1 MKKLIVFCFLM
12 FQASLALFSQNS
24 PEIKVGNKKLDLAK
38 LNVDVKIAGNLATT
52 TFELFFYNPNNER
65 LEGELSFPLG
75 EGREVSR
82 FALDINGKLREAVI
96 VEKEKARVAFE
107 STVRRRIDPAL
118 LEKTQGNNYK
128 ARIFPIEAKSYK
140 RVVLA
145 YDEELILNKGELFY
159 QLPLEYDVKLENF
172 NLKISVAG
180 IDDASALQSN
190 LKFENS
196 DGNLISEIKKENFRL
211 DQDFIFRISKN
222 DAKPTFVAQDDF
234 FYWYNSVETKERIR
248 PKPSKIS
255 IFWDVSYSEKDRQIH
270 KEIDL
275 LKRYFDYLKNVEV
288 ELITFDYKERKR
300 SSFKVENGD
309 SKELFEFLKF
319 QVYDGGTA
327 YNQLDFN
334 SEDSEVILLFSD
346 GLDNFGGF
354 KEEFNRPIFAI
365 NSKTSSDHKELQ
377 QVSLKSGGNY
387 INLKNL
393 GLEEAISKLKNQPF
407 LFLGATSEDN
417 SLEIYPKEKKILDND
432 FTLTG
437 KGFENTTITLKFG
450 FGNEVVNTIEINPV
464 DAIDVK
470 DWGIDKKWAN
480 QKIDFLNAQNG
491 DVEAKIIEVSEDY
504 QVLSDYTSLLVLDR
518 LSDYIEYEITPPEE
532 MLDEYQDAMRR
543 KKSSL
548 ANRQNNL
555 EAKRLLIIDGYNDIQ
570 KWYGITPNIDISKDT
585 LSQRTND
592 PVTSVVDSGE
602 EASEDE
608 PTSNSTSNSNSGE
621 DIPGDENSNNLVKGN
636 VKAVGD
642 DLALPGVN
650 VIIEG
655 SSNGVQTDF
664 DGNYEIYVNEG
675 EKLIFSYVG
684 FKTKEV
690 LVTGDVID
698 LSLEEDSSAL
708 EEVVV
713 IGYESE
719 SSNARTSAVTALQG
733 SVAGIQVVNDEE
745 EIVSLRGANSLS
757 KANPIY
763 IVNGNLV
770 SEMPNLDADD
780 IDEFY
785 NIDAE
790 NATKLYGSQAAGG
803 VVVIKTKELSEKEKE
818 KIAELELKIEDELE
832 LKGWNPN
839 SKYIRQLKRTGS
851 AEEAY
856 QLYLKL
862 REEYNNMPSFYMDV
876 ADYFLNQNEA
886 EKAFRIISNIAEIEL
901 DNYELSRALAYKLEA
916 EGKTEMAE
924 YIYAKVLELRPEDI
938 QSYRDLALIKIEN
951 GHFQEALELLYK
963 IVNGGLVEKDEARRF
978 SGIEDISFVEMNN
991 LIALHK
997 NELDL
1002 SNIDKRFISP
1012 MNMDLRVVVDWNHN
1026 DTDIDLWV
1034 IDPKDEKCWYQNKR
1048 TKIGGILSDDMTEGF
1063 GPESFK
1069 LKEAISGNYE
1079 MFIDY
1084 YSDNVQKISGP
1095 TFLKVTVFKNY
1106 GTKDQQITLKVYR
1119 LENSDD
1125 ELRVGEIK
1133 F

>member
-1 MKKLIVFCFLM
+1 MKKLILFSFLM
-12 FQASLALFSQNS
+12 FQASLTLFSQNP
-24 PEIKVGNKKLDLAK
+24 PEIKVGKKKLDLAK
-38 LNVDVKIAGNLATT
+38 LNLDVKIAGNLATT
-52 TFELFFYNPNNER
+52 TFELFFYNPNDER
-65 LEGELSFPLG
+65 LEGELNFPLG

-159 QLPLEYDVKLENF
+159 QLPLEYDLKLDNF

-180 IDDASALQSN
+180 IDDASILKSN
-190 LKFENS
+190 LKFES
-196 DGNLISEIKKENFRL
+196 SGGNLVSEIEKENFKL
-211 DQDFIFRISKN
+211 DQDFIFRIAKN
-222 DAKPTFVAQDDF
+222 DSKPTFVAQDDF
-234 FYWYNSVETKERIR
+234 FYWYNSIEAKERIR

-255 IFWDVSYSEKDRQIH
+255 IFWDVSYSEKDRQIQ

-275 LKRYFDYLKNVEV
+275 LKSYFEYLRKVEV
-288 ELITFDYKERKR
+288 EIITFDYKERKK
-300 SSFKVENGD
+300 STFKVENGD
-309 SKELFEFLKF
+309 SKALFEFLKSLI
-319 QVYDGGTA
+319 YDGGTA
-327 YNQLDFN
+327 YNKLDFN
-334 SEDSEVILLFSD
+334 SEDSEAILLFSD

-354 KEEFNRPIFAI
+354 KEEFNSPIFAI
-365 NSKTSSDHKELQ
+365 NSKTSADHKELQ
-377 QVSLKSGGNY
+377 QVSLQSGGNY
-387 INLKNL
+387 INLKNS
-393 GLEEAISKLKNQPF
+393 GLEEAISKLKNQPL

-417 SLEIYPKEKKILDND
+417 SLEIYPKEKKILNKD

-480 QKIDFLNAQNG
+480 QKIDFLNVQNE
-491 DVEAKIIEVSEDY
+491 DLEAKIVEVSEDY

-518 LSDYIEYEITPPEE
+518 LSDYIEYEVTPPDE
-532 MLDEYQDAMRR
+532 MLAEYQDAMRR

-548 ANRQNNL
+548 ANHQNNL
-555 EAKRLLIIDGYNDIQ
+555 KAKRLLIIDGYNDIQ
-570 KWYGITPNIDISKDT
+570 KWYGKTPKIDISKDT
-585 LSQRTND
+585 ISQRTND
-592 PVTSVVDSGE
+592 PVTNVVDSGE
-602 EASEDE
+602 EAPDRES
-608 PTSNSTSNSNSGE
+608 SLNSTSNSNSGE
-621 DIPGDENSNNLVKGN
+621 DIPGNENSNHLVKGN
-636 VKAVGD
+636 VKAAGD
-642 DLALPGVN
+642 DFALPGVN
-650 VIIEG
+650 VIVKG
-655 SSNGVQTDF
+655 TSNGVQADF
-664 DGNYEIYVNEG
+664 DGNYQIYVDEG
-675 EKLIFSYVG
+675 EKLIFSYIG
-684 FKTKEV
+684 FETQEV
-690 LVTGDVID
+690 VVTGDLID
-698 LSLEEDSSAL
+698 VELEENASTL
-708 EEVVV
+708 NEVVV
-713 IGYESE
+713 MGYESE
-719 SSNARTSAVTALQG
+719 SSNTRTSAVTELQG
-733 SVAGIQVVNDEE
+733 RIAGIQVVNDEE
-745 EIVSLRGANSLS
+745 EIVSIRGAASLS
-757 KANPIY
+757 NKNPIY

-780 IDEFY
+780 IAEFY
-785 NIDAE
+785 NINSE
-790 NATKLYGSQAAGG
+790 NATKLYGAQAAGG
-803 VVVIKTKELSEKEKE
+803 VVVIKTKELSKKEKD
-818 KIAELELKIEDELE
+818 KITELELKIKDELE

-839 SKYIRQLKRTGS
+839 SAYIRQLKRTNS

-856 QLYLKL
+856 QLYLQL

-876 ADYFLNQNEA
+876 ADYFLSQKET

-916 EGKTEMAE
+916 EGKTGMAE
-924 YIYAKVLELRPEDI
+924 YIYTKVLELRPEDI
-938 QSYRDLALIKIEN
+938 QSYRDMALIKIEN

-963 IVNGGLVEKDEARRF
+963 IVSGELVEKDEARRF

-991 LIALHK
+991 LITLHK

-1002 SNIDKRFISP
+1002 SNIDKKFISP
-1012 MNMDLRVVVDWNHN
+1012 MKMDLRVVVDWNHN

-1034 IDPKDEKCWYQNKR
+1034 IDPKNEKCWYKSKK
-1048 TKIGGILSDDMTEGF
+1048 TKIGGKLSDDMTEGF

-1095 TFLKVTVFKNY
+1095 TFLKITVFKNY
-1106 GTKDQQITLKVYR
+1106 GTKDQQKTLKVYR

-1125 ELRVGEIK
+1125 ELKVGEIN

>member
-1 MKKLIVFCFLM
+1 MKKLILFCFLM
-12 FQASLALFSQNS
+12 FQASLTLFSQNS
-24 PEIKVGNKKLDLAK
+24 PEIKVGNKKLDIAK
-38 LNVDVKIAGNLATT
+38 LNVDMKIAGNLATT
-52 TFELFFYNPNNER
+52 TFELFFYNPNDER

-180 IDDASALQSN
+180 IDDVSALQSN

-196 DGNLISEIKKENFRL
+196 GGKLVSEIKKENFKL
-211 DQDFIFRISKN
+211 DQDFIFRIDKS
-222 DAKPTFVAQDDF
+222 DTKPTFVVQDDF
-234 FYWYNSVETKERIR
+234 FYWYNSVEAKERIR

-255 IFWDVSYSEKDRQIH
+255 IFWDVSYSEKERQIQ

-275 LKRYFDYLKNVEV
+275 LECYFEDLKNVEV
-288 ELITFDYKERKR
+288 ELITFDYKERKK
-300 SSFKVENGD
+300 STFKVENGD
-309 SKELFEFLKF
+309 SKALFEFLKS

-365 NSKTSSDHKELQ
+365 NSKTSADHKELQ
-377 QVSLKSGGNY
+377 QVSLQSGGNY

-393 GLEEAISKLKNQPF
+393 GLEEAISKLKNQPL

-417 SLEIYPKEKKILDND
+417 SLEIYPKEKKIINND

-450 FGNEVVNTIEINPV
+450 FGDEVVNTIEINPV

-491 DVEAKIIEVSEDY
+491 DVEAKIVEVSEDH

-570 KWYGITPNIDISKDT
+570 KWYGKTPKIDISKDT
-585 LSQRTND
+585 ISQRTNN

-602 EASEDE
+602 EASENE
-608 PTSNSTSNSNSGE
+608 STSNSTSNSGE
-621 DIPGDENSNNLVKGN
+621 DIAGDENSSHLVKGN
-636 VKAVGD
+636 VKAAGD
-642 DLALPGVN
+642 DLALPGVAI
-650 VIIEG
+650 IIEG
-655 SSNGVQTDF
+655 SSNGAQTDF

-675 EKLIFSYVG
+675 EKLIFSYIG

-690 LVTGDVID
+690 VVTGDEID
-698 LSLEEDSSAL
+698 VALEEDASAL

-713 IGYESE
+713 TGYETE

-733 SVAGIQVVNDEE
+733 RVAGIQVVYNEE
-745 EIVSLRGANSLS
+745 EIVTSRGANSLS
-757 KANPIY
+757 SKNPIY

-770 SEMPNLDADD
+770 SEMPDLDSDD
-780 IDEFY
+780 IAEFY
-785 NIDAE
+785 NINSE
-790 NATKLYGSQAAGG
+790 NATKLYGAQAAGG

-839 SKYIRQLKRTGS
+839 SAYIRQLKRKNS

-856 QLYLKL
+856 QLYLEL
-862 REEYNNMPSFYMDV
+862 REKYNNMPSFYMDV
-876 ADYFLNQNEA
+876 ADYFLKQNEA
-886 EKAFRIISNIAEIEL
+886 EKAFRIISNIAEIDL

-963 IVNGGLVEKDEARRF
+963 IVNGDLVEKDESRRF

-991 LIALHK
+991 LITLHK

-1002 SNIDKRFISP
+1002 SNIDKKLISP
-1012 MNMDLRVVVDWNHN
+1012 MQMDLRVVIDWNHN

-1034 IDPKDEKCWYQNKR
+1034 VDPNDERCWYKNKK
-1048 TKIGGILSDDMTEGF
+1048 TKIGGIITDDMTEGF

-1079 MFIDY
+1079 MLIDY

-1106 GTKDQQITLKVYR
+1106 GTKDQQKTLKVYR
-1119 LENSDD
+1119 LENNDD
-1125 ELRVGEIK
+1125 ELKVGEIK

>member
-1 MKKLIVFCFLM
+1 MKKSILFCFLM

-24 PEIKVGNKKLDLAK
+24 PEIKVGDKKLDLAK

-52 TFELFFYNPNNER
+52 TFELFFYNPNDER

-180 IDDASALQSN
+180 IDDASALKSN

-196 DGNLISEIKKENFRL
+196 DGNLISEIKKENFKL
-211 DQDFIFRISKN
+211 DQDFIFRIDKN
-222 DAKPTFVAQDDF
+222 DARPTFVAQDDF
-234 FYWYNSVETKERIR
+234 FYWYNSVEAKERIR

-255 IFWDVSYSEKDRQIH
+255 IFWDVSYSEKDRQIQ

-275 LKRYFDYLKNVEV
+275 LECYFEDLKNVEV
-288 ELITFDYKERKR
+288 ELITFDYKERKK

-309 SKELFEFLKF
+309 SKALFEFLKS

-365 NSKTSSDHKELQ
+365 NSKTSADHKELQ

-393 GLEEAISKLKNQPF
+393 GLEDAISKLKNQPL

-417 SLEIYPKEKKILDND
+417 SLEIYPKEKKILNKD

-491 DVEAKIIEVSEDY
+491 DVEDKIIEVSEDH

-532 MLDEYQDAMRR
+532 MLEEYQDAMRR

-548 ANRQNNL
+548 ANHQNNL
-555 EAKRLLIIDGYNDIQ
+555 EAKRLLIIDGYNDIE
-570 KWYGITPNIDISKDT
+570 KWYGKTPKIDISKDT
-585 LSQRTND
+585 ISQRTNN

-602 EASEDE
+602 ETSEGE
-608 PTSNSTSNSNSGE
+608 PTSNSTSNSGE
-621 DIPGDENSNNLVKGN
+621 DIPGNENSNHLVKGN
-636 VKAVGD
+636 VKAAGD

-650 VIIEG
+650 FIVEG
-655 SSNGVQTDF
+655 SSNGAQTDF
-664 DGNYEIYVNEG
+664 DGNYQIYVNEG
-675 EKLIFSYVG
+675 EKLIFSYIG
-684 FKTKEV
+684 FKTKEI
-690 LVTGDVID
+690 LVTGDKID
-698 LSLEEDSSAL
+698 VALEEDASAL

-713 IGYESE
+713 TGYESE

-745 EIVSLRGANSLS
+745 EIVRIRGAASLS
-757 KANPIY
+757 NKNPIY

-770 SEMPNLDADD
+770 SEMPSLDADD
-780 IDEFY
+780 IAELY
-785 NIDAE
+785 NINSE
-790 NATKLYGSQAAGG
+790 NATKLYGSRAAGG
-803 VVVIKTKELSEKEKE
+803 VVVIKTKELSENEKD

-839 SKYIRQLKRTGS
+839 SAYIRKLKRTNS

-856 QLYLKL
+856 RLYLEL

-876 ADYFLNQNEA
+876 ADYFLKQNEA

-916 EGKTEMAE
+916 EGKIEMAE

-963 IVNGGLVEKDEARRF
+963 IVNGDLIEKDESRRF

-1106 GTKDQQITLKVYR
+1106 GTKDQQKILKVYR
-1119 LENSDD
+1119 LENNDD
-1125 ELRVGEIK
+1125 ELKVAEIK